1 MPDSPHH
8 SSSSGPDADGSQQAA
23 FASAAVDRLRAG
35 GGVWDLPGGQLL
47 LPSVFGFC
55 RGVHRALTM
64 LQKAVATC
72 ADGGKRLLLLGQ
84 IIHNPWVNDYFQ
96 KQGVRILTS
105 NELADLSEAITAD
118 DCAVIP
124 AFGVSPAIQQRLA
137 AIGCEIIDTSCGDV
151 RRLWRWAERAAD
163 EGYGIV
169 IFGRAAH
176 DETVVTKNRLSA
188 AGGRYV
194 VVGDLDKTRQLCE
207 LIRTNADGAAF
218 QAAFPPATTN
228 ADSLTPFEHPAQVS
242 QTTMLYDDTVE
253 VRGLLRDAL
262 AERFGPDEA
271 DQRLRFEPTVCH
283 ATQDRQ
289 NAAIEL
295 CRSGVDLAVV
305 VGGYGSSNT
314 RHLFELAST
323 YAPSWFIEDASAIH
337 SAGEIQTFDPQ
348 TDQAAVV
355 GDWLP
360 AERPLRIAVL
370 AGASSPEVVIGDVLE
385 KLAALLS

>member
-1 MPDSPHH
+1 MPDSSHH
-8 SSSSGPDADGSQQAA
+8 SSSSRPAADGSEQAA
-23 FASAAVDRLRAG
+23 FASAAVDRLQDC
-35 GGVWDLPGGQLL
+35 GGVWDLPHGQLL

-64 LQKAVATC
+64 LQKAVANC
-72 ADGGKRLLLLGQ
+72 ANGGKRLFLLGQ

-96 KQGVRILTS
+96 RQGVHILTGD
-105 NELADLSEAITAD
+105 ELADPSEVIAAD

-124 AFGVSPAIQQRLA
+124 AFGVPLAIQQRLE
-137 AIGCEIIDTSCGDV
+137 AIGCEIVDTSCGDV

-169 IFGRAAH
+169 IFGRATH
-176 DETVVTKNRLSA
+176 DETVVTKSRLNA
-188 AGGRYV
+188 AGGYYV
-194 VVGDLDKTRQLCE
+194 VVGDLDKTRQLCQ
-207 LIRTNADGAAF
+207 LIRADADEAVF

-228 ADSLTPFEHPAQVS
+228 AECLTPFERPAQVS

-253 VRGLLRDAL
+253 VRRLVRDAL
-262 AERFGPDEA
+262 AERFGPDQA

-323 YAPSWFIEDASAIH
+323 YVPSWFIEDASAIH
-337 SAGEIQTFDPQ
+337 SAQEIQTFDPQ
-348 TDQAAVV
+348 ANEATTM

-360 AERPLRIAVL
+360 ADRPLRIAVL
-370 AGASSPEVVIGDVLE
+370 AGASSPEVVIGDVLA